1 MAFRG
6 LNEDKAFS
14 LMDTFRS
21 QLEAEPI
28 LTSQGPLTITVS
40 TGIAG
45 FTNGSLDSLINRADT
60 ALYDA
65 KELGRNLVCI
75 EGASL

>member
-1 MAFRG
+1 V
-6 LNEDKAFS
+6 FS
-14 LMDTFRS
+14 LMDTFRA
-21 QLEAEPI
+21 QLEAEPV

-45 FTNGSLDSLINRADT
+45 FIDGSLDNLLNRADK

-75 EGASL
+75 EGT